1 MPRRALV
8 VDDEP
13 LVRRTV
19 ARMLRR
25 LGFEA
30 VEAADGAA
38 ALAELER
45 STDFD
50 LATLDWRMPGLAG
63 IQLVERI
70 RSEPR
75 HAHTR
80 LLMVTGVEDVV
91 AVEAALLAGADGYLV
106 KPVAPQLADKLA
118 ALGLVD
124 EPRPRRAS
132 SESTTGA

>member
-1 MPRRALV
+1 MTRRALV

-30 VEAADGAA
+30 TEAEDGAA

-45 STDFD
+45 SSDFA

-70 RSEPR
+70 RSDPR

-106 KPVAPQLADKLA
+106 KPVAPQLADKLV

-124 EPRPRRAS
+124 DAHAHRSPS
-132 SESTTGA
+132 GTSTGS